1 MAKDE
6 YADRIESEAKLGFQL
21 TDDMLDC
28 HDCLF
33 RDERGRASRCDVYEA
48 VKPTRVLNGE
58 ACEVKQT
65 SLAQ

>member
-6 YADRIESEAKLGFQL
+6 YADRIESEAELGFQL

-33 RDERGRASRCDVYEA
+33 RDERGRASMCDVYEV
-48 VKPTRVLNGE
+48 VKPAHVLNGDS
-58 ACEVKQT
+58 CEVKRT
-65 SLAQ
+65 EAM

>member
-6 YADRIESEAKLGFQL
+6 YADRIESEAELGFQL

-33 RDERGRASRCDVYEA
+33 RDERGRASTCDVYEV
-48 VKPTRVLNGE
+48 VKPAYVLNGE
-58 ACEVKQT
+58 PCEVKRT
-65 SLAQ
+65 EVM